1 MSEPIRFADYWSAQG
16 RDVEQLKAGMAD
28 LKAITDRLGIHWI
41 DHFLRD
47 GHLIV
52 PSPHGSGSLTITRV
66 RAVSWNTMILL
77 SDDLAA
83 GVLVSS
89 VLGIGYPIVGVVF
102 PSDAVFVNWGHGEFG
117 VTPQDLETFARW
129 VAAGLLPG
137 EPVSAVSALIG
148 HENFAH
154 VLHNEVAGLERAHSG
169 GAEAAIRIAEVIV
182 TREPFGPLRDALPFI
197 REIPTR
203 HVAPAEIDAECERRP
218 ILMIGATQLS
228 ARARQDVIAFID
240 RTQPEQHPEL
250 CAALREAPRPILV
263 LGFRSHSRVMGNL
276 AETHLGVVRRL
287 RERYGA
293 VTLILDGFSLPADY
307 DRLDAYPAWF
317 AWIAEQCRAV
327 IEEFIPAAREAGAS
341 AIFSTND
348 VAVPTALWMTRQ
360 ADFYFTNQG
369 TQQHKA
375 GWFSDAYGI
384 VHGPPDRLTPR
395 EVDWFDGLV
404 EGDRSFTVLP
414 ADLYVV
420 DPDAGGTSAGH
431 RFRDPQEAAAR
442 VADLMI
448 AHGLARAPMDHLDP
462 SPARPPPRWGRA
474 LGRRLAR
481 RLSTLMRHGIRQPG
495 AGSG

>member
-1 MSEPIRFADYWSAQG
+1 MQD
-16 RDVEQLKAGMAD
+16 RDVKLPSGGIAD
-28 LKAITDRLGIHWI
+28 LKAATDRLGIHWI
-41 DHFLRD
+41 DHFLRG
-47 GHLIV
+47 GHLVV
-52 PSPHGSGSLTITRV
+52 PSPRGSGNLTITRV
-66 RAVSWNTMILL
+66 RAVSWNTMILF

-89 VLGIGYPIVGVVF
+89 VLGIGFPIVGVVF
-102 PSDAVFVNWGHGEFG
+102 LGDAVFVNWGPGEFG
-117 VTPQDLETFARW
+117 VSAQDLETFARW
-129 VAAGLLPG
+129 AASGLLPG
-137 EPVSAVSALIG
+137 ERVSAVSVLIG

-154 VLHNEVAGLERAHSG
+154 VLHNEVAGLERSHRDRAG
-169 GAEAAIRIAEVIV
+169 AAIRIAEVIV
-182 TREPFGPLRDALPFI
+182 TREPLGPLREALPFI

-203 HVAPAEIDAECERRP
+203 HIAPAAIGAECEQRP

-276 AETHLGVVRRL
+276 SEAYLGVVRRL

-307 DRLDAYPAWF
+307 DRPDAYPGWF
-317 AWIAEQCRAV
+317 AWIAGQCGAV
-327 IEEFIPAAREAGAS
+327 IEAFIPAAREAGAS
-341 AIFSTND
+341 AIFSTAD
-348 VAVPTALWMTRQ
+348 IAVPTALWMTRQ

-375 GWFSDAYGI
+375 GWFSDAYGV

-395 EVDWFDGLV
+395 DVAWFDGLV
-404 EGDRSFTVLP
+404 DGDRSFAVLP
-414 ADLYVV
+414 ADLYDV
-420 DPDAGGTSAGH
+420 DADSGDTSAGH

-442 VADLMI
+442 VAELMI
-448 AHGLARAPMDHLDP
+448 AHGLVRAPADQP
-462 SPARPPPRWGRA
+462 EPAPDRPPSRWGRVF
-474 LGRRLAR
+474 GRPLAR
-481 RLSTLMRHGIRQPG
+481 RLTALMQRGIRPG